1 MKNIFSA
8 FLLFSFVFSAQVSTA
23 QYGSFGKDT
32 CPDDSTEV
40 NDIIYYGELLDMSGG
55 YQVGDTVFDFTVYD
69 FDGNSI
75 NLYEEL
81 SGSKPVVLVNGSVSC
96 LRFRG
101 TFEPDNNGQQYIA
114 ARNYLESHVDDINWI
129 FVYGVEA
136 HPTDGNCP
144 SNCPPTVS
152 NDTTVIQPPYYVNR
166 RWAAH
171 GWEESPEHE
180 FPFTMYADNADNAVY
195 DNFFQRPFG
204 MLAINCNG
212 TVAMRGDWVNSF
224 FMDAISV
231 FQLDAWRTEGTT
243 CSIEWTP
250 EDAPDD
256 DVSDDS
262 GSSGNSDDDSSSDD
276 SSDDDSSDD
285 DSSDDGSSDDDGS
298 DDDGSDDDGSDDDG
312 SDDDGSDDNG
322 SDDNGS
328 DDDGS
333 DDDGSDD
340 DGSDDDGSDDDDD
353 NSDDD
358 GSDDDGSDDDGS
370 DDADTYDGPSEAI
383 TIGNGANGS
392 VSTIESNS
400 KANVR
405 IYPNPA
411 QELLQIEGIE
421 GRTQLRLVDISGRTI
436 WDAQT
441 AQNTLS
447 LNVSQFKPGNYIL
460 LIQQD
465 AMEPERASLI
475 IQ

>member
-1 MKNIFSA
+1 MKNIFTA
-8 FLLFSFVFSAQVSTA
+8 FLLISFVFSAQVSIA

-69 FDGNSI
+69 FEGNSI

-256 DVSDDS
+256 DVNDDS
-262 GSSGNSDDDSSSDD
+262 GSSGNSDDSDD

-285 DSSDDGSSDDDGS
+285 DSSDDDSSDDDSSDDDSSDDDSSDDDSSDDDSSDDDSSDDDSSDDDSSDDDSSDDDSSDDDSSDDDSSDDDSSDDDSSDDDGS
-298 DDDGSDDDGSDDDG
+298 DES
-312 SDDDGSDDNG
+312 
-322 SDDNGS
+322 
-328 DDDGS
+328 
-333 DDDGSDD
+333 
-340 DGSDDDGSDDDDD
+340 
-353 NSDDD
+353 
-358 GSDDDGSDDDGS
+358 
-370 DDADTYDGPSEAI
+370 DTYDGPSEAI

-400 KANVR
+400 KAKVR
-405 IYPNPA
+405 IYPNPV

>member
-8 FLLFSFVFSAQVSTA
+8 FLLISFVFSAQVSIA

-69 FDGNSI
+69 FEGNSI

-256 DVSDDS
+256 DVNDDS
-262 GSSGNSDDDSSSDD
+262 GSSGNSDDSDD

-285 DSSDDGSSDDDGS
+285 DSSDDDSSDDDSSDDDSSDDDSSDDDSSDDDSSDDDSSDDDSSDDDSSDDDSSDDDSSDDDSSDDDSSDDDSSDDDSSDDDGS
-298 DDDGSDDDGSDDDG
+298 DES
-312 SDDDGSDDNG
+312 
-322 SDDNGS
+322 
-328 DDDGS
+328 
-333 DDDGSDD
+333 
-340 DGSDDDGSDDDDD
+340 
-353 NSDDD
+353 
-358 GSDDDGSDDDGS
+358 
-370 DDADTYDGPSEAI
+370 DTYAGPSEAI

-400 KANVR
+400 KAKVR
-405 IYPNPA
+405 IYPNPV

>member
-1 MKNIFSA
+1 MKNIFTA
-8 FLLFSFVFSAQVSTA
+8 FLLISFVFSAQVSIA

-69 FDGNSI
+69 FEGNSI

-256 DVSDDS
+256 DVNDDS
-262 GSSGNSDDDSSSDD
+262 GSSGNSDDSDDSDD

-285 DSSDDGSSDDDGS
+285 DSSDDDSSDDDSSDDDSSDDDSSDDDGS
-298 DDDGSDDDGSDDDG
+298 DES
-312 SDDDGSDDNG
+312 
-322 SDDNGS
+322 
-328 DDDGS
+328 
-333 DDDGSDD
+333 
-340 DGSDDDGSDDDDD
+340 
-353 NSDDD
+353 
-358 GSDDDGSDDDGS
+358 
-370 DDADTYDGPSEAI
+370 DTYDGPSEAI

-400 KANVR
+400 KAKVR
-405 IYPNPA
+405 IYPNPV

>member
-298 DDDGSDDDGSDDDG
+298 DDDGSDDDGSDDD
-312 SDDDGSDDNG
+312 
-322 SDDNGS
+322 
-328 DDDGS
+328 
-333 DDDGSDD
+333 
-340 DGSDDDGSDDDDD
+340 DD